1 METKQQETQA
11 CMNAEPQEEHRWLQK
26 LVGEWLFESEAIM
39 EPGQPPMKHSGT
51 ETVRAIGDIWIQG
64 EGHGEM
70 PGGGKATMLLT
81 LGYDPQKK
89 RFVGTWL
96 GSMMTHLWV
105 YDGELDAAKRVL
117 SLTAQGPD
125 MSTEGKMATYKDMIE
140 LRSDDHRVLTSQVL
154 GEDGQWH
161 RFMTAHYRRRD

>member
-1 METKQQETQA
+1 METKETQTQS

-26 LVGEWLFESEAIM
+26 LVGEWSYDCEAIM
-39 EPGQPPMKHSGT
+39 DPNQPPSRHSGT
-51 ETVRAIGDIWIQG
+51 ESIRPIGDLWIQG

-70 PGGGKATMLLT
+70 PEGGVATMLLT

-105 YDGELDAAKRVL
+105 YDGELDTAQTVL
-117 SLTAQGPD
+117 SLHAEGPD
-125 MSTEGKMATYKDMIE
+125 MVHEGKMAKYKDMIE
-140 LRSDDHRVLTSQVL
+140 IESEDRRVLTSQML
-154 GEDGQWH
+154 GDDGKWH
-161 RFMTAHYRRRD
+161 RFMTAKYRRMR